1 MALDFAS
8 FTSESV
14 VSFKLL
20 FSLGVHGMVTTFF
33 STVTSCFIRPTL
45 LSEKL
50 INCFRSSLYLEL
62 KSVQLDTGPT
72 VVVADCLFILALTD
86 DGLVDEEN
94 WLVGVPDDV
103 EADADVEDV
112 VLKEA

>member
-1 MALDFAS
+1 MDFAA

-14 VSFKLL
+14 FAFKLL
-20 FSLGVHGMVTTFF
+20 FSAEVHGMVTTFF

-45 LSEKL
+45 LSEKFF
-50 INCFRSSLYLEL
+50 NSVRSCLYLEL

-72 VVVADCLFILALTD
+72 VVVADCLFTLALTD
-86 DGLVDEEN
+86 DGLVGVEIG
-94 WLVGVPDDV
+94 LVGVPDDV
-103 EADADVEDV
+103 EVDADAVVVDA